1 MLGFSVTFGLSGLD
15 ILALLLHAAGLR
27 VALALKIRS
36 YSEKWA
42 HSEKWGFRV
51 FLVMTAIPF
60 LTAVST
66 LFVWAAVSIVRPG
79 LLALLQV
86 GA

>member
-1 MLGFSVTFGLSGLD
+1 MLGFSGLD
-15 ILALLLHAAGLR
+15 ILALLLCTAGVG
-27 VALALKIRS
+27 VALALEIRP
-36 YSEKWA
+36 Y
-42 HSEKWGFRV
+42 SEKWGFRV
-51 FLVMTAIPF
+51 FVVMTAIPF

-79 LLALLQV
+79 LLALFQV

>member
-1 MLGFSVTFGLSGLD
+1 MLGFSVTFGLSSLD
-15 ILALLLHAAGLR
+15 ILALLLCTAGVG
-27 VALALKIRS
+27 VAMALEIRS
-36 YSEKWA
+36 YSEKW
-42 HSEKWGFRV
+42 GFRI

-66 LFVWAAVSIVRPG
+66 LLVWAAVSIVRPG

>member
-1 MLGFSVTFGLSGLD
+1 MLGFSALD
-15 ILALLLHAAGLR
+15 ILAFLLCTAGLG
-27 VALALKIRS
+27 VALALEIRP
-36 YSEKWA
+36 Y
-42 HSEKWGFRV
+42 SEKWGFRV

-66 LFVWAAVSIVRPG
+66 LLVWAAVSIVRPG

>member
-1 MLGFSVTFGLSGLD
+1 MLGFSGLD
-15 ILALLLHAAGLR
+15 ILAVLLCTAG
-27 VALALKIRS
+27 VGVTMALEIRS
-36 YSEKWA
+36 Y
-42 HSEKWGFRV
+42 SEKWGFRV

-79 LLALLQV
+79 LLALFQV

>member
-15 ILALLLHAAGLR
+15 ILALLLHAAGVG
-27 VALALKIRS
+27 VALALEIRS
-36 YSEKWA
+36 Y
-42 HSEKWGFRV
+42 SEKWGFRV

-79 LLALLQV
+79 LLALFQV